1 MRLHVWHRLS
11 SIKVYTPRAHST
23 NAQHDF
29 HQCQERAG
37 LQQHKID
44 QDCPTRWRGSHMMA
58 DQLVY
63 NKPAVLE
70 MDKDPAYKESGEVW
84 GKNKPN
90 LEVMARQYLGCPATS
105 ASVERLFS
113 KVCIAFS
120 AKRKRSEAETLEN
133 LMFANA
139 NP

>member
-1 MRLHVWHRLS
+1 MQKCYGPCHAITRVAPSL
-11 SIKVYTPRAHST
+11 INQGTPRAHST

-70 MDKDPAYKESGEVW
+70 MDKDPAIPTA
-84 GKNKPN
+84 N
-90 LEVMARQYLGCPATS
+90 
-105 ASVERLFS
+105 
-113 KVCIAFS
+113 
-120 AKRKRSEAETLEN
+120 EALTQIHNE
-133 LMFANA
+133 
-139 NP
+139 